1 MIGKCSLAPVTDR
14 VQVLRALFGAHLPAK
29 LLKEEDILWDDRG
42 IKVVNRGVS
51 MARPY
56 WSGQVQISLVSFGV
70 SLYVATEAK
79 SNISF
84 HQISRST
91 GERVRHQKVLESAVD
106 SGSREPADVV
116 EKDEIVKGYEYSK
129 GQYVIIEPSELDNLR
144 VPSKHTIAVS
154 QFVDPDELS
163 PEYIEKPY
171 FVVPENDAQTEAFA
185 VVRQAL
191 VKSGKVA
198 IGKIAFSGREHI
210 FALTPAGTEGR
221 GMMGYTL
228 RYQNE
233 LRNQGDYFR
242 DIKDT
247 KINEDSLELA
257 EALIAKKSAK
267 LDLSKFDD
275 GYEVAVKE
283 LVDAKINHLQIP
295 ADEAPSV
302 SSGKVVNL
310 MDALRKSLGD
320 KATSV
325 PKKPVASEKSSARK
339 GIGLVKQAVKGAGR
353 RKSA

>member
-1 MIGKCSLAPVTDR
+1 
-14 VQVLRALFGAHLPAK
+14 
-29 LLKEEDILWDDRG
+29 
-42 IKVVNRGVS
+42 

-91 GERVRHQKVLESAVD
+91 GERVRHQKVLESAVESQSD
-106 SGSREPADVV
+106 TPGAVV

-154 QFVDPDELS
+154 QFIDQDELN
-163 PEYIEKPY
+163 PEYVEKPY
-171 FVVPENDAQTEAFA
+171 FVVPENDAQAEAFA
-185 VVRQAL
+185 VVREAL
-191 VKSGKVA
+191 AKSDKVA
-198 IGKIAFSGREHI
+198 IGKIAFSGREHG
-210 FALTPAGTEGR
+210 FAITAAGTEGR

-233 LRNQGDYFR
+233 LRNQRDYFR
-242 DIKDT
+242 DIKEV
-247 KINEDSLELA
+247 KIDEDSLEMA
-257 EALIAKKSAK
+257 EALIAKRSAK
-267 LDLSKFDD
+267 FDLSKFED

-283 LVDAKINHLQIP
+283 LVDAKINHLPIP
-295 ADEAPSV
+295 KDEAPRAT
-302 SSGKVVNL
+302 SGKVVNL
-310 MDALRKSLGD
+310 MDALRRSLGE
-320 KATSV
+320 KAASS
-325 PKKPVASEKSSARK
+325 PKKPVVSEKVPARK
-339 GIGLVKQAVKGAGR
+339 GIGLVKAPAKSVSK

>member
-1 MIGKCSLAPVTDR
+1 
-14 VQVLRALFGAHLPAK
+14 
-29 LLKEEDILWDDRG
+29 
-42 IKVVNRGVS
+42 

-91 GERVRHQKVLESAVD
+91 GERVRHQKVLESAAESRD
-106 SGSREPADVV
+106 STAAAVV

-154 QFVDPDELS
+154 QFISQEELN
-163 PEYIEKPY
+163 PEYVEKPY
-171 FVVPENDAQTEAFA
+171 FVVPENDAQAEAFA

-191 VKSGKVA
+191 IKSGKVA
-198 IGKIAFSGREHI
+198 IGKIAFSGREHV
-210 FALTPAGTEGR
+210 FAITPAGTEGR

-233 LRNQGDYFR
+233 LRSQREYFR
-242 DIKDT
+242 DIKEVQID
-247 KINEDSLELA
+247 EESLEMA
-257 EALIAKKSAK
+257 EALIAKRSAK
-267 LDLSKFDD
+267 FDLGKFQD

-283 LVDAKINHLQIP
+283 LVEAKMKHLPIP
-295 ADEAPSV
+295 RDEAPKAT
-302 SSGKVVNL
+302 SGKVVSL
-310 MDALRKSLGD
+310 MDALRKSLNEKTAG
-320 KATSV
+320 TT
-325 PKKPVASEKSSARK
+325 KKPVTSENSPASE
-339 GIGLVKQAVKGAGR
+339 GIGLVKASGKSTSKR
-353 RKSA
+353 RSA